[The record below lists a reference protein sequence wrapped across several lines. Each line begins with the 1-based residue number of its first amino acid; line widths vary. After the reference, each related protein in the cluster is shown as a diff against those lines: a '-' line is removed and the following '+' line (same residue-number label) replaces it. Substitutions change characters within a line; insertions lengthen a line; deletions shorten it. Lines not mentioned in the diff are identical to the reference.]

1 MRKIVNFVSENILFI
16 FTLFLLFFIPLYPKL
31 PLLDV
36 QNTWVYIR
44 VEDLVIASV
53 LTLWVFL
60 ILLKKVKLKTPLTF
74 PIFLFWVIG
83 AISTLHGVLILFPTL
98 PNVFSNVAFLS
109 FIRRV
114 EYLSLFF
121 IAYAS
126 MRDKK
131 FIYQVI
137 AVLSI
142 TLLLIVAYGLGQRFF
157 GFPAYLTGNEEFA
170 KGIALKISPLGRITS
185 TFAGHY
191 DLAAYLVLIIPI
203 LVSLSFGFRNL
214 IIKASLLL
222 TASLGFILLF
232 MTVSRVSFFVL
243 LLSLLAFLILKKK
256 KLLILSLSILT
267 FIFLILSP
275 SLVDRFGNTISE
287 VNVLVDAK
295 TGEAISEVKELPRE
309 YFKDKVVLKDYAS
322 IEDAIATSSA
332 IIPYPLIPPHVQVLI
347 QPNSPTGETLPQGT
361 GYVNIPLSPILKR
374 TDFYFTE
381 KSIEQAGTKSAEIR
395 AFTGKFLVKRAKA
408 YDLSFTTRFQG
419 EWPKTID
426 AFKRNIFLGSGYGS
440 VGLAV
445 DNNYL
450 RILGE
455 SGLFGFIS
463 FISLFLIAG
472 IYIKKTYPKVD
483 SPIVRSFVL
492 GFVTGTFG
500 LLLNGTLI
508 DVFEASKVAFTYWLL
523 MGVTLGT
530 LHLYGKEENINL
542 FGEFKKAISSPF
554 AIIIYLFII
563 TVGLFSPLYSN
574 YFVGDDFTWLRWVAD
589 SQQNVFAYFTD
600 ANGFFYRPGAR
611 LYFFLMYKMFWLNQ
625 TFYHLVSIFLHFSVA
640 LLLFA
645 ILRKILKNYALS
657 ITAAI
662 LFLILSGHHE
672 AVFWISSTGFLFT
685 SVFILLAL
693 LLFILWKEKK
703 KPIFLAGSLASI
715 VFSLM
720 FHELGIVAPLIII
733 AYDIV
738 FAEKQVGSK
747 FRSLDRKLRLPPK
760 TYLIL
765 LSSLLPYLV
774 LRLLAQ
780 SHWFSGDYSYN
791 IFKLPYNIIGNSIG
805 YFLLDLFGPQS
816 LRFYDVLRNVLRENV
831 VIATVGFAVI
841 IFIIGLIGKIIFK
854 RIEKN
859 EKKIV
864 IFGFLFFIISLLP
877 FLGLGNISSRYSY
890 LSSVGFVILFVFFV
904 KKAFSYLLSISDKY
918 TTFVIVILISM
929 IFASVQLFQLQNL
942 HTDWKVA
949 GEKTQRFLISFE
961 RIYKD
966 YWVDKRMHF
975 YFVDVPIRN
984 GEAWVFPVGLNDAL
998 WFVLPNKEH
1007 LLDQVRSVEEAFSR
1021 ISDPKNSSVF
1031 RFDADGKIHEYQ
1043 KRADGSIVPI
1053 E

>member
-121 IAYAS
+121 IAYAA

-232 MTVSRVSFFVL
+232 MTVSRVSFFAL
-243 LLSLLAFLILKKK
+243 LLSLLVFLILQKKR
-256 KLLILSLSILT
+256 LVVVSLFAVT
-267 FIFLILSP
+267 FLFLIFSP
-275 SLVDRFGNTISE
+275 SLLDRFGNTVSE

-322 IEDAIATSSA
+322 IEDAIASSSA
-332 IIPYPLIPPHVQVLI
+332 IIPYPLIPPYVQVLI
-347 QPNSPTGETLPQGT
+347 QPNAPSGETLPQGT
-361 GYVNIPLSPILKR
+361 GYVNLPLSPILKR
-374 TDFYFTE
+374 TDFYFSE
-381 KSIEQAGTKSAEIR
+381 KSTEVR

-492 GFVTGTFG
+492 GFATGTFG

-508 DVFEASKVAFTYWLL
+508 DVFEASKVAFAYWLL
-523 MGVTLGT
+523 MGVTLGI
-530 LHLYGKEENINL
+530 LHLYNKEEHINL
-542 FGEFKKAISSPF
+542 FAEFKKAISSPF
-554 AIIIYLFII
+554 AIIIYLLII

-600 ANGFFYRPGAR
+600 ADGFFYRPGAR

-645 ILRKILKNYALS
+645 ILRNLLKNYALS

-693 LLFILWKEKK
+693 LLFILWREKK

-720 FHELGIVAPLIII
+720 FHELGVVAPLIII

-738 FAEKQVGSK
+738 FAEKQVSSK
-747 FRSLDRKLRLPPK
+747 LLQK

-765 LSSLLPYLV
+765 LSPLLPYLV
-774 LRLLAQ
+774 LRFLAQ

-831 VIATVGFAVI
+831 VIATLVFVAML
-841 IFIIGLIGKIIFK
+841 FIVAAAYKIIFK

-890 LSSVGFVILFVFFV
+890 LSSAGFVILFVFFV

-918 TTFVIVILISM
+918 TTFVIVILISI

-942 HTDWKVA
+942 HTDWNVA

-966 YWVDKRMHF
+966 YWVDRRMHF

-1007 LLDQVRSVEEAFSR
+1007 LLDQVGSVEEAFSR
-1021 ISDPKNSSVF
+1021 ISDPKNSNVF
-1031 RFDADGKIHEYQ
+1031 RFDADGRIHEYQ